1 MFGKKLKLLRERNGL
16 TQEQLATK
24 FNLLKSSISM
34 YENGIRLPNVEI
46 IKDFANYFN
55 VSIDYL
61 MDNENSNKKD
71 EELKEQEI
79 LKKVLQKAGYME
91 NDEDLTDEE
100 LKKLMKFVNA
110 NKEFLKGK
118 QFLLVIRFNY

>member
-34 YENGIRLPNVEI
+34 YENGVRLPNVEI

-61 MDNENSNKKD
+61 MDNEKTNKKD

-79 LKKVLQKAGYME
+79 LKKALQKAGYME

-118 QFLLVIRFNY
+118 Q